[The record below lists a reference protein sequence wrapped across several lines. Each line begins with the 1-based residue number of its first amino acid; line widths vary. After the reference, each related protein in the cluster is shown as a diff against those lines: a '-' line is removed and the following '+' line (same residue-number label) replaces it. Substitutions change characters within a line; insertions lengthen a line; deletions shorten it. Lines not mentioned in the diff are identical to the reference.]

1 MCDMTKIFNS
11 ETNMKNDLL
20 TIVIL
25 TYNEEKNIKKCL
37 KSCFDFADRI
47 IIVDNYSTDNT
58 LNIAKQY
65 NVDIYQDRRMVRDRI
80 RWVLEENIIH
90 TKWVL
95 FLDAD
100 ERLTK
105 TSGDELLSICEKY
118 KDNNDVNGIV
128 VRYRLNFMGRDLC
141 HGGFYP
147 LKKLRAFKPGTSYY
161 ETAEVDEHFV
171 LRTGKMVYMKNDFLH
186 LDYKGLKHWVD
197 KHTIY
202 AQRAAMDFMN
212 KKMGMERVTYDGLEL
227 TAKIKRFLKY
237 NIYYKLP
244 SGFRAWLFYIYCYYI
259 RLGFLDG
266 REGKIYAF
274 LHSYWYRFL
283 VDSFI
288 YSKEFATQGDE
299 TI

>member
-1 MCDMTKIFNS
+1 MIN
-11 ETNMKNDLL
+11 NLL

-25 TYNEEKNIKKCL
+25 TYNEEKNIKECL
-37 KSCFDFADRI
+37 ESCIKYANKVI
-47 IIVDNYSTDNT
+47 IIDNYSTDDT
-58 LNIAKQY
+58 LNIAKHY
-65 NVDIYQDRRMVRDRI
+65 DIDIYQDKRMVRDRI
-80 RWVLEENIIH
+80 KWILSENMIH
-90 TKWVL
+90 TKWIL

-100 ERLTK
+100 ERLTAE
-105 TSGDELLSICEKY
+105 SGKELVELCEMY
-118 KDNNDVNGIV
+118 SGNNDVNGIV
-128 VRYRLNFMGRDLC
+128 VRYRLNFMGKDLY

-147 LKKLRAFKPGTSYY
+147 LRKLKVFKPGTAYY

-171 LRTGKMVYMKNDFLH
+171 LASGKMVYMRNDFLH
-186 LDYKGLKHWVD
+186 FDYKGLKHWVD

-202 AQRAAMDFMN
+202 AQRAALDFIN
-212 KKMGMERVTYDGLEL
+212 KKTNIEKVAYNGLEFS
-227 TAKIKRFLKY
+227 ARIKRFIKY

-244 SGFRAWLFYIYCYYI
+244 LGFRAWLFYIYCYYF
-259 RLGFLDG
+259 RFGFLDG

-288 YSKEFATQGDE
+288 YCREFATQSDE

>member
-1 MCDMTKIFNS
+1 MIR
-11 ETNMKNDLL
+11 DLL

-25 TYNEEKNIKKCL
+25 TYNEEKNIKECL
-37 KSCFDFADRI
+37 ESCIEFADRI
-47 IIVDNYSTDNT
+47 VIIDNYSTDNT
-58 LNIAKQY
+58 LNIVKGY
-65 NVDIYQDRRMVRDRI
+65 NVDVYQDKRLVRDRI
-80 RWVLEENIIH
+80 RWVLEENIVK

-100 ERLTK
+100 ERITK
-105 TSGDELLSICEKY
+105 VAREELLSLCKKY
-118 KDNNDVNGIV
+118 QDDKTINGIV
-128 VRYRLNFMGRDLC
+128 VRYRLNFMGKDLH

-147 LKKLRAFKPGTSYY
+147 LRKLRVFKPGTAYY

-171 LRTGKMVYMKNDFLH
+171 LNSGKMVYMKNDFLH
-186 LDYKGLKHWVD
+186 LDYKGLKYWVD

-212 KKMGMERVTYDGLEL
+212 KKMGMEKITYDGLEF
-227 TAKIKRFLKY
+227 TARIKRFLKY

-266 REGKIYAF
+266 REGKIYEF

-288 YSKEFATQGDE
+288 YCKEFATQSDE